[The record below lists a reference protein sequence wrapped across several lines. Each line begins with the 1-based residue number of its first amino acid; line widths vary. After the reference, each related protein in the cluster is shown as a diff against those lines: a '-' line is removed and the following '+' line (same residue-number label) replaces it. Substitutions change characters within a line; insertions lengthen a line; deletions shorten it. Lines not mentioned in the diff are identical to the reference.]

1 MQLSRNSLE
10 WLQWMLVTSIPL
22 RHLDEA
28 GNPIGIASGCLV
40 VSNGRKF
47 LLSVRHAIRPDSKGW
62 AIELDYDPQ
71 RHGTEMYWPKQFL
84 YMTEMQKDSGILSYV
99 DFCFTEVAADLQP
112 IYANRTPYSTS
123 DVRPRHIFQVED
135 LAEPTQAGVF
145 AFSGQVKPEMHGPEA
160 MATEMN
166 VYPGLR
172 FLRSEGPN
180 HVFQLP
186 VEHPGH
192 ESYRGCSGAP
202 IVEMDRR
209 VVALVSSGDEDTG
222 TVTGVAISR
231 AVIALNRYCDVHRVA

>member
-1 MQLSRNSLE
+1 
-10 WLQWMLVTSIPL
+10 MLVTSVPL
-22 RHLDEA
+22 RHLDET
-28 GNPIGIASGCLV
+28 GNPIGIASGCLA

-47 LLSVRHAIRPDSKGW
+47 LLSVRHAVRPDSKGW
-62 AIELDYDPQ
+62 AIELDYDRR
-71 RHGTEMYWPKQFL
+71 RHGTEMYWPKTFL
-84 YMTEMQKDSGILSYV
+84 YMAEIYI
-99 DFCFTEVAADLQP
+99 DFCFAEVVADLQP

-123 DVRPRHIFQVED
+123 DVRPRHIFQIED
-135 LAEPTQAGVF
+135 FAEPTQAGVF
-145 AFSGQVKPEMHGPEA
+145 AFSGQVKPERHGTEA

-192 ESYRGCSGAP
+192 ESFKGCSGAP
-202 IVEMDRR
+202 IVDMDRR
-209 VVALVSSGDEDTG
+209 VVALVSSGDKDAG

-231 AVIALNRYCDVHRVA
+231 AVIALNRYCNVHRAA